1 MSDAFAYLTGLISI
15 ILGLAMA
22 EILHGYRMLLH
33 SRGKV
38 RLYAPSLIWSVVML
52 VLAVHF
58 WWASFGLAERD
69 TWNFDAFSVVLLQA
83 IMMFMGST
91 LVFPK
96 AFSGTAIDLRAH
108 YYREAGP
115 FFTFGLLFLA
125 LGFLKDWLLDRRIE
139 NTAGGLAFFL
149 YFTAITVLALFVR
162 KPRVH
167 ELIAPAMAA
176 GVAAFIVMMFFR
188 LGPGQ

>member
-15 ILGLAMA
+15 ILGLSMA

-38 RLYAPSLIWSVVML
+38 KLYAPPLIWSVVML

-58 WWASFGLAERD
+58 WWASFGLAKRE
-69 TWNFDAFSVVLLQA
+69 TWDFASFSAVLLQA
-83 IMMFMGST
+83 AMMFMGST

-96 AFSGTAIDLRAH
+96 APTGGRVDLREH

-115 FFTFGLLFLA
+115 FFAFGLLFLA
-125 LGFLKDWLLDRRIE
+125 SGFLKDWLLDRRIE
-139 NTAGGLAFFL
+139 NNSWGLGFFL
-149 YFTAITVLALFVR
+149 YFTAMTLVALFVR
-162 KPRVH
+162 RPRVH
-167 ELIAPAMAA
+167 EIIAPAMAA
-176 GVAAFIVMMFFR
+176 GVAVFILLMFFR